1 MSVLSWNVV
10 CVCYVSCDI
19 HLSLLL
25 LLFLSLSALLFSIV
39 KDCPEEWQ
47 RGMSAGL
54 LDPMKPMDTIFVKY
68 VRENGPAVKAGLSTG
83 IYIIRLLNFL
93 NGIGLFSHN
102 VLFFLVNHQVTRW

>member
-1 MSVLSWNVV
+1 MGPSLFLNRKNSFHRVCVCVCPFCRGML

-83 IYIIRLLNFL
+83 IYIIRLLNF
-93 NGIGLFSHN
+93 
-102 VLFFLVNHQVTRW
+102 

>member
-1 MSVLSWNVV
+1 MSVLSWNVVCV

-83 IYIIRLLNFL
+83 TYIIRRLN
-93 NGIGLFSHN
+93 
-102 VLFFLVNHQVTRW
+102 

>member
-1 MSVLSWNVV
+1 MSVLSWNVVCV

-83 IYIIRLLNFL
+83 IYIIRLLNLKWNWMIFTQR
-93 NGIGLFSHN
+93 
-102 VLFFLVNHQVTRW
+102 FFFFFG